1 MPLLKE
7 KILNW
12 LEEKLEITKT
22 KDLLQDLH
30 QQMALA
36 KEAEANGISKHALY
50 SLPSRYEAL
59 KKKKDAMIIAKK
71 DLDTIILECD
81 SHLKKYSDVLKFLEG
96 PKFNLW
102 LTDLNKTYDQEGI
115 KVFDLVKE
123 FLQNAGQTNMV
134 AQCEHSEI
142 EVEKL
147 TQKQMTTTI
156 KCLSLLRE
164 YTNILSQCPSSFME
178 KHRTFSFL
186 KWSKYL
192 LESDNQSA
200 CEEVYHQFCSLVDIK
215 KSNLINPLLKFSY
228 HLNVLYNE
236 SAAQA
241 GKLYEDL
248 GKLRLE
254 EKNIEKLYDDA
265 KTSISTFLQ
274 MEKGAPKAFEFV
286 LISELILL
294 NQNFLSLETA
304 ASRSGDFLLKLTLRE
319 GDWFLDEL
327 TLNSNR
333 ALELLS
339 YLPLQSNWKIE
350 DPKFLQVI
358 NGIQAA
364 NKIYKS
370 LQELYFN
377 FHTIILPE
385 TMKKIQSE
393 ENTVLNVI
401 QELNNIII
409 GANMPLSELV
419 CQLEKNLTSI
429 VMKMDKNVS

>member
-1 MPLLKE
+1 
-7 KILNW
+7 
-12 LEEKLEITKT
+12 
-22 KDLLQDLH
+22 
-30 QQMALA
+30 MALV
-36 KEAEANGISKHALY
+36 KEAEANGISKHPLY

-59 KKKKDAMIIAKK
+59 KKKQDAMTVAKK
-71 DLDTIILECD
+71 DLDTIISECD
-81 SHLKKYSDVLKFLEG
+81 GHLQKYSDVLKFLEG
-96 PKFNLW
+96 PKFNQW
-102 LTDLNKTYDQEGI
+102 CTELNTTYDQESI
-115 KVFDLVKE
+115 RVFDLVKE
-123 FLQNAGQTNMV
+123 FLQNAGQTNMI
-134 AQCEHSEI
+134 AQCEQSKSD
-142 EVEKL
+142 VGKLAEKQI
-147 TQKQMTTTI
+147 TITI

-164 YTNILSQCPSSFME
+164 YTNVLSQCPPSFME
-178 KHRTFSFL
+178 KHRAFSFL

-192 LESDNQSA
+192 LESENQTA
-200 CEEVYHQFCSLVDIK
+200 CDVVYHQFCSLIDIQ
-215 KSNLINPLLKFSY
+215 KSNLINPILKFSY
-228 HLNVLYNE
+228 HLNILYNE
-236 SAAQA
+236 SAAQT

-248 GKLRLE
+248 GKLRAE
-254 EKNIEKLYDDA
+254 EKDVEKLYGDA
-265 KTSISTFLQ
+265 KTSIGTFLHL
-274 MEKGAPKAFEFV
+274 EKGAPKAFEFV
-286 LISELILL
+286 LVSELILL

-364 NKIYKS
+364 NNIYKS

-409 GANMPLSELV
+409 GANMPLGDLV

-429 VMKMDKNVS
+429 VMKMDKNVSFLFLFGSFRYQKIVCFLF